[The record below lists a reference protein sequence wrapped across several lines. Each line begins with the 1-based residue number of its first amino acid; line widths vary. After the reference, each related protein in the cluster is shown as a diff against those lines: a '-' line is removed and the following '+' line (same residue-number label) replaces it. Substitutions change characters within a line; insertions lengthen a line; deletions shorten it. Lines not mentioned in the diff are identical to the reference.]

1 MSRVFSTV
9 SLQVFKRFAENLMQS
24 GRLKP
29 YPIEEIKGFSVEKDL
44 RVFIKREHD
53 NIEGTDP
60 VRSIKRKPASI
71 MGLFAEEVD
80 SYSKVWIS
88 ASSGNFVEE
97 LGILANETGKDLF
110 AVVPPRTPPQKLE
123 TLRNLG
129 INVVKVSEEEYD
141 LCPREFTVFWVRA
154 VVNRLNSGRVLN
166 IDQYNSILNPL
177 SHMLL
182 TAKEIDEE
190 FKGDLT
196 HIFVPLGSTGTF
208 AGICE
213 YFSTFHPGVKII
225 GVQPTME
232 HHIPG
237 VHYVMGDCK
246 WSPEIFGLPDKRT
259 LKILTI
265 DDKSAY
271 IALSEL
277 EVKHGIRGGPSSGM
291 VFAALKKELNSIED
305 GSNILVLSADSSW
318 DYVEWNRAILTKLK
332 SESVFSEEDNML
344 VEKYMELLRRRD
356 DASRRILKVK
366 NTYKPTKKG
375 QLYNLEEFE
384 ALLPKLVNKT

>member
-1 MSRVFSTV
+1 M
-9 SLQVFKRFAENLMQS
+9 FKRFAENLMQS
-24 GRLKP
+24 GRLDP
-29 YPIEEIKGFSVEKDL
+29 YPIEEIKGFDDEKDL

-60 VRSIKRKPASI
+60 VRSIKRKPASL
-71 MGLFAEEVD
+71 MGLFAEEVKP
-80 SYSKVWIS
+80 YSRVWIS

-97 LGILANETGKDLF
+97 LGILANEIDKDLF

-190 FKGDLT
+190 FKDDLT

-213 YFSTFHPGVKII
+213 YFSRFRPWVKIV

-265 DDKSAY
+265 DDRSAY

-291 VFAALKKELNSIED
+291 VFAALKKELNNMED
-305 GSNILVLSADSSW
+305 GNNILVLSADSSW
-318 DYVEWNRAILTKLK
+318 DYAEWNRAVLTKLK
-332 SESVFSEEDNML
+332 SESVFSKEDSML
-344 VEKYMELLRRRD
+344 VEKYMELLQRREG
-356 DASRRILKVK
+356 ASRRVLKVK
-366 NTYKPTKKG
+366 NIYKPSKKG

-384 ALLPKLVNKT
+384 DLLPKLVK

>member
-1 MSRVFSTV
+1 M
-9 SLQVFKRFAENLMQS
+9 FKRFAENLMQS
-24 GRLKP
+24 GRLDP
-29 YPIEEIKGFSVEKDL
+29 YPIEEIKGFDDEKDL
-44 RVFIKREHD
+44 RIFIKREHD

-60 VRSIKRKPASI
+60 VRSIKRKPASM
-71 MGLFAEEVD
+71 MGLFAEEVKP
-80 SYSKVWIS
+80 YSRVWIS

-97 LGILANETGKDLF
+97 LGILANEIDKDLF

-190 FKGDLT
+190 FKDDLT

-213 YFSTFHPGVKII
+213 YFSRFRPRVKIV

-265 DDKSAY
+265 DDRSAY

-277 EVKHGIRGGPSSGM
+277 EVKHDIRGGPSSGM
-291 VFAALKKELNSIED
+291 VFAALKKELNNMED

-318 DYVEWNRAILTKLK
+318 DYVEWNRDVLTKLK
-332 SESVFSEEDNML
+332 SESLFSKEDSML
-344 VEKYMELLRRRD
+344 LEKYMELLQRRE
-356 DASRRILKVK
+356 DASRRVLKVK
-366 NTYKPTKKG
+366 NTYKPPKKG

-384 ALLPKLVNKT
+384 NLLPKLVK

>member
-1 MSRVFSTV
+1 MSKVFSTV

-24 GRLKP
+24 GGLKP
-29 YPIEEIKGFSVEKDL
+29 YSIEEIKGFSVEKDL

-60 VRSIKRKPASI
+60 IRSIKRKPASI

-80 SYSKVWIS
+80 PYSKVWIS

-154 VVNRLNSGRVLN
+154 VVNRLNSRRMLN

-190 FKGDLT
+190 FKDDLT

-213 YFSTFHPGVKII
+213 YFSKFHPGVKII
-225 GVQPTME
+225 GVQPTRE

-237 VHYVMGDCK
+237 VHYVLGDCK

-277 EVKHGIRGGPSSGM
+277 EVKYGVRGGPSSGM
-291 VFAALKKELNSIED
+291 VFAALKEELNSIED

-318 DYVEWNRAILTKLK
+318 DYVEWNTAILTKLK
-332 SESVFSEEDNML
+332 SEFVFSEEDSML
-344 VEKYMELLRRRD
+344 VEKYMELLQRRE

-366 NTYKPTKKG
+366 NTYKPSKKG

-384 ALLPKLVNKT
+384 DLLPKLVE

>member
-1 MSRVFSTV
+1 MSKVFSAI
-9 SLQVFKRFAENLMQS
+9 SLQMFNRFAENLVQYR
-24 GRLKP
+24 GLKP
-29 YPIEEIKGFSVEKDL
+29 YPIEEIRGFSVEKDL
-44 RVFIKREHD
+44 HVFIKREHD

-60 VRSIKRKPASI
+60 IRSIKRKPASI
-71 MGLFAEEVD
+71 MGLFVEEVNP
-80 SYSKVWIS
+80 YSKVWIS

-97 LGILANETGKDLF
+97 LGILANEAGKDLF
-110 AVVPPRTPPQKLE
+110 AVVPPRTPPQKIE

-129 INVVKVSEEEYD
+129 INIVKVSEEEYD

-154 VVNRLNSGRVLN
+154 LVNRLNSTDVLN

-177 SHMLL
+177 SHVLL
-182 TAKEIDEE
+182 TAKEIDEKFE
-190 FKGDLT
+190 NDLT

-213 YFSTFHPGVKII
+213 YFSRFRPKVKII

-246 WSPEIFGLPDKRT
+246 WSPEIFGLPDKRS

-271 IALSEL
+271 LALSEL
-277 EVKHGIRGGPSSGM
+277 EVKYGVHGGPSSGM
-291 VFAALKKELNSIED
+291 VFAALKKELNTMED

-318 DYVEWNRAILTKLK
+318 DYVEWNRAILTKFK
-332 SESVFSEEDNML
+332 NESVFSEEDDVL
-344 VEKYMELLRRRD
+344 VEKYMGLLQRRE
-356 DASRRILKVK
+356 DASRRVLKVK
-366 NTYKPTKKG
+366 NTYKPPKKG
-375 QLYNLEEFE
+375 QLYSLEEFE
-384 ALLPKLVNKT
+384 DLLPKLVK